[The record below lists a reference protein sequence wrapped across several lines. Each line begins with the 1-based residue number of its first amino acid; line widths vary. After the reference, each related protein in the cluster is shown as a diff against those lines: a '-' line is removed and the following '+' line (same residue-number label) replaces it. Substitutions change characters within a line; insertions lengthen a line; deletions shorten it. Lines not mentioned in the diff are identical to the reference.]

1 MFRKNEKSPGEFWRE
16 YEAKTGEKVL
26 AHSLGQY
33 ISGWEEFDREG
44 WNAIW
49 GLIIATTKSAACG
62 DTGGASP
69 GGFRFHHFPHT
80 GWLEALSRLSSGA
93 EPPKEKTI
101 FIPQDRIISAQLVK
115 ETKWWKK
122 ILCPSTPKLLICY
135 RGDAGTERQLLL
147 EAEYQSDTVAE
158 QLANAGC
165 PQSGQDDHPPTLR
178 PEAFR

>member
-1 MFRKNEKSPGEFWRE
+1 MFGKHEKSPEEFWRE

-33 ISGWEEFDREG
+33 ISGWEEFDRNG

-49 GLIIATTKSAACG
+49 GLIIATAKNAVTDAAGADSNSARS
-62 DTGGASP
+62 GGVSP
-69 GGFRFHHFPHT
+69 GGFRFHHFPHA

-101 FIPQDRIISAQLVK
+101 FIPRDRIISARLVK

-122 ILCPSTPKLLICY
+122 ILCPSVPKLVICY
-135 RGDAGTERQLLL
+135 RGGAGTERQLLL
-147 EAEYQSDTVAE
+147 EAEYKSEEVAE
-158 QLANAGC
+158 RLANAG
-165 PQSGQDDHPPTLR
+165 
-178 PEAFR
+178 